1 MRMCR
6 KQELRLK
13 RPHLRLQPQRP
24 SRNLKNKTRARR
36 FSPLVKI
43 IEQYQLIGERSLNQR
58 ETAGLRIFVKS
69 GSQKSEVR
77 SQKSEVRSQKSE
89 VRSQKSEVRSQKS

>member
-1 MRMCR
+1 MRR
-6 KQELRLK
+6 RGELRWKL
-13 RPHLRLQPQRP
+13 LRLRLRPQRPP
-24 SRNLKNKTRARR
+24 SRNLKHKTRARR

-43 IEQYQLIGERSLNQR
+43 IEQYQLIGERSLKQR
-58 ETAGLRIFVKS
+58 ETAGLRIFIKS